1 MTEVPV
7 QNFQPQ
13 VPDTTAGP
21 HEHTYIPRA
30 DGAIIVNGVVYVR
43 ETKTPVP
50 VVPAPAMPSAQSP
63 NLQQFYAYAASS
75 TSDPFLCS
83 FFFSRKLRMKF
94 AAQHQPV
101 YPQPAFQPYPYNPYL
116 QFAGNNQQVPLG
128 AGYVP
133 QPAMGTYGATGSE
146 IQLQQMQ
153 IPEASKKQDMKP
165 SDDDP
170 FRMYWVR
177 ELDDTWTQRNRMT
190 IDSGDIGKIRV
201 SFMLRCDFDM
211 SLIGGFIV

>member
-1 MTEVPV
+1 MCLPCWPFTDVYLEEEKKKKEVRHIMVFDPNTRRWV
-7 QNFQPQ
+7 QIGEPQ

-43 ETKTPVP
+43 ETKTPIP
-50 VVPAPAMPSAQSP
+50 VVPTPAMPSAA
-63 NLQQFYAYAASS
+63 QQ
-75 TSDPFLCS
+75 
-83 FFFSRKLRMKF
+83 
-94 AAQHQPV
+94 QHV

-116 QFAGNNQQVPLG
+116 QFAGNNQQVPFG

-133 QPAMGTYGATGSE
+133 QPAMNTYGATGSE

-177 ELDDTWTQRNRMT
+177 ELDDTWTQRNRLT
-190 IDSGDIGKIRV
+190 IDSGDIGEIRWYV
-201 SFMLRCDFDM
+201 TDGVFYAARLPA
-211 SLIGGFIV
+211 

>member
-43 ETKTPVP
+43 ETKTPIP

-63 NLQQFYAYAASS
+63 NLQQFYA
-75 TSDPFLCS
+75 
-83 FFFSRKLRMKF
+83 F
-94 AAQHQPV
+94 AATQHQPI

-116 QFAGNNQQVPLG
+116 QFAGNNQQVPFG

-190 IDSGDIGKIRV
+190 IDSGDIGEIR
-201 SFMLRCDFDM
+201 FQGRWRQMIRRELPKEEET
-211 SLIGGFIV
+211 